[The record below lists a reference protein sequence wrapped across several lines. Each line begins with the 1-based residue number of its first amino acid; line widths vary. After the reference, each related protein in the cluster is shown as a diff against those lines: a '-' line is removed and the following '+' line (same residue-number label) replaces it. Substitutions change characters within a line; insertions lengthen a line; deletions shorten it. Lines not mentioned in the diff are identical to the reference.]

1 MFNDR
6 KTAGQAAKW
15 IIGIFTVCIIIY
27 LSISHLDAIADAV
40 ASIFGICEPLIIGA
54 VLAVVLNVP
63 MSAIEK
69 RLFRNAKSIR
79 KKKLRRPLAI
89 LLSILL
95 VSGIFVGI
103 AFLVIPELIKAVRL
117 LGQSISAFL
126 DASAQ
131 VEEDADLALLPYGE
145 YLARID
151 VDLLG
156 MKSRLEQWLSNQSGM
171 IADQI
176 MSAVGL
182 IAGGL
187 LSFFIGLIFAIYAL
201 ARKEVLKLQFTRVI
215 HVWLPR
221 KPGRALLHVLS
232 VCNTTFHEF
241 IVGQVTE
248 AFILG
253 SLCAVGMM
261 LLRIPYAPMIGAL
274 VGVTALIPYVGAWL
288 AGIVGAFMILTVSP
302 IKAVIFIIYLVILQ
316 QVEGNVIYPKVV
328 GAKIKL
334 PAMWVLAA
342 VTIGGNLAGPVGMLA
357 GVPIA
362 SAAYALFREATLV
375 REKEKMMIKSTKSI
389 NIK

>member
-1 MFNDR
+1 M
-6 KTAGQAAKW
+6 
-15 IIGIFTVCIIIY
+15 
-27 LSISHLDAIADAV
+27 
-40 ASIFGICEPLIIGA
+40 
-54 VLAVVLNVP
+54 
-63 MSAIEK
+63 
-69 RLFRNAKSIR
+69 
-79 KKKLRRPLAI
+79 
-89 LLSILL
+89 
-95 VSGIFVGI
+95 
-103 AFLVIPELIKAVRL
+103 
-117 LGQSISAFL
+117 
-126 DASAQ
+126 
-131 VEEDADLALLPYGE
+131 
-145 YLARID
+145 
-151 VDLLG
+151 
-156 MKSRLEQWLSNQSGM
+156 
-171 IADQI
+171 
-176 MSAVGL
+176 
-182 IAGGL
+182 
-187 LSFFIGLIFAIYAL
+187 
-201 ARKEVLKLQFTRVI
+201 
-215 HVWLPR
+215 
-221 KPGRALLHVLS
+221 
-232 VCNTTFHEF
+232 CNTTFHEF

>member
-6 KTAGQAAKW
+6 KTAGRAAKW
-15 IIGIFTVCIIIY
+15 IIGIFTACILIY

-40 ASIFGICEPLIIGA
+40 ASIFGICKPLIIGA

-95 VSGIFVGI
+95 VSGIFVGV
-103 AFLVIPELIKAVRL
+103 AFLVIPELINAIKL
-117 LGQSISAFL
+117 LGQSISTFINTL
-126 DASAQ
+126 AQ
-131 VEEDADLALLPYGE
+131 VERNDDLALLPFGE

-151 VDLLG
+151 IDCMG
-156 MKSRLEQWLSNQSGM
+156 MKNQLEQWLANQRGM

-176 MSAVGL
+176 MSAVSL
-182 IAGGL
+182 IAGGII
-187 LSFFIGLIFAIYAL
+187 SFFIGLIFAIYGL
-201 ARKEVLKLQFTRVI
+201 ARKEVLKIQFLRVI
-215 HVWLPR
+215 HAWPSR
-221 KPGRALLHVLS
+221 RIGGALLHVLG
-232 VCNTTFHEF
+232 VCNTTFHQF

-253 SLCAVGMM
+253 SLCAIGMM

-302 IKAVIFIIYLVILQ
+302 IKAVIFVIYLVILQ

-328 GAKIKL
+328 GTKINL

-362 SAAYALFREATLV
+362 SAAYALFREATIA
-375 REKEKMMIKSTKSI
+375 REKRQISKDTKEGV
-389 NIK
+389 